1 MGARLIAASL
11 AALVLVAVASARGP
25 ADAARFVVARQQ
37 ADGGFA
43 EPGRSSTPGLTA
55 WAVLGLRAAGRPARD
70 LQAAGDYL
78 ARNESSLQTATDVE
92 AALLATAAV
101 GEPSQSL
108 VRRLREL
115 ERRGGLI
122 GSTLNA
128 TIWGVLA
135 FRAAGEDVR
144 PATVQLLLREQR
156 PSGGWAWSTGAAPDS
171 NDTAAAIMALRSVR
185 VTGRPI
191 ARGLAFL
198 ARHRK
203 RDGGF
208 ELARGR
214 GSDAQSTAWAVQAY
228 LAAGRR
234 APAGSLA
241 YLRRLQAPD
250 GSVRYS
256 ARYAVTPVWVTSQAL
271 PALAGK
277 PLPLPA
283 ARS

>member
-92 AALLATAAV
+92 AALLATAAL

-156 PSGGWAWSTGAAPDS
+156 PSGGWAWS
-171 NDTAAAIMALRSVR
+171 TAAAIMALRSVR